1 MQVDAKVGDK
11 TIKVA
16 NPEYA
21 QWIAQDQHV
30 LSYFLTTL
38 MCDVLKQVATAKAA
52 AQLWSSIEEIFSSQT
67 WTRAVNTHIA
77 LANMKKGGMTIN
89 EYLSKMKSLADDM
102 STVGKPLGD
111 EELVSYIY

>member
-1 MQVDAKVGDK
+1 MR
-11 TIKVA
+11 
-16 NPEYA
+16 
-21 QWIAQDQHV
+21 
-30 LSYFLTTL
+30 
-38 MCDVLKQVATAKAA
+38 DVLKQVATAKTA